1 MNTIY
6 TTLYIRT
13 TLYALD
19 INNTLYKENKENT
32 LTTIQTGAKP
42 LSISNRRLK
51 PIKIIG
57 FSSIFNT
64 SYIK

>member
-13 TLYALD
+13 TLYALYID
-19 INNTLYKENKENT
+19 NPLYNDNKENT
-32 LTTIQTGAKP
+32 LTTTQTGAKP
-42 LSISNRRLK
+42 LSISNRTLK
-51 PIKIIG
+51 PIEING

-64 SYIK
+64 S

>member
-13 TLYALD
+13 TLYALYID
-19 INNTLYKENKENT
+19 NTLYNDNKAHT
-32 LTTIQTGAKP
+32 LTTTQTGAKP
-42 LSISNRRLK
+42 LSIPDRHLK
-51 PIKIIG
+51 PIKING